1 MANEAVV
8 VTYEEVARI
17 VKRLTELEKENEQ
30 LKEETARQSKRI
42 IELLSYIGEA

>member
-1 MANEAVV
+1 MLENSTIEI
-8 VTYEEVARI
+8 EVLKAQL
-17 VKRLTELEKENEQ
+17 KELEKENEQ